1 MTVYAAASEADS
13 FSLVSGHSFAHETT
27 SGRFDSTLSR
37 GAMLVT
43 NGTSEIFLP
52 FGTAL
57 SSAWIHMRIYQ
68 ESLTSGTYISLRNAA
83 GTETEYRIS
92 TDASGFWTVERFK
105 SSSYTSLGTTSAAAI
120 QANTIQDIDIFYTRH
135 VSTGV
140 FQVYRNGVSILSFGA
155 GDADTESAVAM
166 IRFEGLTTN
175 TREMNVSQ
183 VIVAD
188 ESTIGWKLATLSPD
202 GNGAQTAWTNDYTA
216 VDEFSY
222 NSADY
227 IETNSTS
234 QTETYTVSNINAAF
248 STYNVKAVAVA
259 ARVSNDSGSAVND
272 IQAVVRVGGTDYPS
286 ANLSVTKDGSEQS
299 KQNVWNTNP
308 ATSAA
313 WDQTAVNALEAGV
326 KSV

>member
-1 MTVYAAASEADS
+1 
-13 FSLVSGHSFAHETT
+13 
-27 SGRFDSTLSR
+27 
-37 GAMLVT
+37 MLVT
-43 NGTSEIFLP
+43 QGASEIFLP

-57 SSAWIHMRIYQ
+57 SSAWIHMRLYQ
-68 ESLTSGTYISLRNAA
+68 ETLTSGTYITLRNAA

-105 SSSYTSLGTTSAAAI
+105 SASFTALGTTSAAAV
-120 QANTIQDIDIFYTRH
+120 QADTIQDIDIFYTR
-135 VSTGV
+135 SLGSGV
-140 FQVYRNGVSILSFGA
+140 FQVYRNGVSILNFS
-155 GDADTESAVAM
+155 GDADTESAVAL

-175 TREMNVSQ
+175 TREMNISQ

-234 QTETYTVSNINAAF
+234 QTETYTVSNINAAYA
-248 STYNVKAVAVA
+248 TYNVKAVAVA
-259 ARVSNDSGSAVND
+259 VRASNDAGSAVND
-272 IQAVVRVGGTDYPS
+272 LQAVVRVSGTDYPS
-286 ANLSVTKDGSEQS
+286 ANLSITKDGTEQS

-308 ATSAA
+308 ATTAA
-313 WDQTAVNALEAGV
+313 WTQSEVNALEAGV

>member
-1 MTVYAAASEADS
+1 MTVYAVGAEADT
-13 FSLVSGHSFAHETT
+13 FTFASGQAYGHETT
-27 SGRFDSTLSR
+27 SGRYDSNLSR

-43 NGTSEIFLP
+43 NGSTEIYLP
-52 FGTAL
+52 FGTSL

-68 ESLTSGTYISLRNAA
+68 ESLTSGTYITLRNAA

-92 TDASGFWTVERFK
+92 TDASGFWTVARYKTASF
-105 SSSYTSLGTTSAAAI
+105 TDLATTSSAAI
-120 QANTIQDIDIFYTRH
+120 TANTLQDIDIFYTRH

-140 FQVYRNGVSILSFGA
+140 FQVYVNGVSVMNFS
-155 GDADTESAVAM
+155 GDTDTESAVAM

-175 TREMNVSQ
+175 TREMNISQ

-188 ESTIGWKLATLSPD
+188 ENTIGWKLATLSPD

-222 NSADY
+222 NSADF

-234 QTETYTVSNINAAF
+234 QTETYTCSNINATY

-259 ARVSNDSGSAVND
+259 MRASNDSGSAVND
-272 IQAVVRVGGTDYPS
+272 LQAVVRVSGTDYTS
-286 ANLSVTKDGSEQS
+286 SNLSFTKDGTEQS

-313 WDQTAVNALEAGV
+313 WTQSEVNALEVGV